1 MILSHRK
8 WCYKTNSWYLPD
20 LSFSFGGCLIVLF
33 DSLLVAVNV
42 LETEGETERERE
54 VKIIQG
60 YLTATVKVPLLFMLP
75 LLKKICS
82 TTCCVLRCDIFFPGF
97 NFSQFSR
104 YITSNQ
110 KKKRKKTEDCMRVS
124 ESSPTKYSSTNCII
138 YIIFQKF
145 QISFHIKSKLHQTN
159 GD

>member
-1 MILSHRK
+1 MYWVKRMILSHRK

-42 LETEGETERERE
+42 LETEGETEKERE

-60 YLTATVKVPLLFMLP
+60 YLTATVKVPLLFMFP

-110 KKKRKKTEDCMRVS
+110 KKKRKKNGGLY
-124 ESSPTKYSSTNCII
+124 ESLRIQSHEL
-138 YIIFQKF
+138 QLD
-145 QISFHIKSKLHQTN
+145 KLHYLHN
-159 GD
+159 IPKVPNIFSY